1 MELSTGEVECVRR
14 TRVSIRHRG
23 YTNGSWCGQREST
36 LRRTSINTLSLNPP

>member
-1 MELSTGEVECVRR
+1 METNTLSRVVVRR
-14 TRVSIRHRG
+14 TRVSIRHHG